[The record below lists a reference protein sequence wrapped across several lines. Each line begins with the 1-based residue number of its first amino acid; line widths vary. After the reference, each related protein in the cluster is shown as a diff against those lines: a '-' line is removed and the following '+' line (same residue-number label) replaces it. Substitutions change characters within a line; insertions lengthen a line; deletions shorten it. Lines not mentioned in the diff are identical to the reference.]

1 MFHLPEHGR
10 NTAGTRWNMP
20 WAGSRLTRTSA
31 SLTRPGVGAAFRFDR
46 VVVSLSLMPDAKIIV
61 TGGAGF
67 IGSAVVWR
75 LNELGYDDIL
85 IVDRMDRTDKWKN
98 LAPLRFADY
107 IEAVDFIDIIDD
119 FDDADVIFH
128 LGACSST
135 TETDADFV
143 MRNNFQYTK
152 SVAEF
157 AVGNDI
163 RFIYASSAATYGD
176 GSVGMAD
183 GHENLNALRPLNVYG
198 YSKHLFDQYA
208 ARNGMFDR
216 IVGLKY
222 FNVFGPNEN
231 HKGDMRSL
239 VNKAFDQIRET
250 GKLQLFK
257 SANPEYKDGEFGRDF
272 VYVKD
277 AVDATL
283 FFMENQT
290 GGLYNVGS
298 GRMNTWNALADSI
311 FAALDRPKNVEFVEI
326 PEHLRDRY
334 QYHTQADLTRLRDA
348 GFTAQTTPLND
359 AVADYVRNYLVPGK
373 HLGD

>member
-1 MFHLPEHGR
+1 MPE
-10 NTAGTRWNMP
+10 
-20 WAGSRLTRTSA
+20 
-31 SLTRPGVGAAFRFDR
+31 
-46 VVVSLSLMPDAKIIV
+46 AKIIV

-75 LNELGYDDIL
+75 LNELGYDDSL

-107 IEAVDFIDIIDD
+107 IEAVDFIDVIDE
-119 FDDADVIFH
+119 FTNTDVIFH

-135 TETDADFV
+135 TETDSDFV
-143 MRNNFQYTK
+143 IRNNYQYTK
-152 SVAEF
+152 DLAEF
-157 AVGNDI
+157 AVANDI
-163 RFIYASSAATYGD
+163 RLIYASSAATYGD
-176 GSVGMAD
+176 GSKGMDD
-183 GHENLNALRPLNVYG
+183 GTEGLDALRPLNVYG

-222 FNVFGPNEN
+222 FNVFGPNED

-239 VNKAFDQIRET
+239 VNKAFGQINLT

-257 SANPEYKDGEFGRDF
+257 SENPDYADGEFGRDF

-277 AVDATL
+277 AVDMTI
-283 FFMENQT
+283 FFMENQI
-290 GGLYNVGS
+290 GGLFNIGS
-298 GRMNTWNALADSI
+298 GQMNTWNALADAI
-311 FAALDRPKNVEFVEI
+311 FAALDRPRNVEFVEM
-326 PEHLRDRY
+326 PENLRNRY
-334 QYHTQADLTRLRDA
+334 QYHTQADLMRLHTAGYSADA
-348 GFTAQTTPLND
+348 TPLD
-359 AVADYVRNYLVPGK
+359 VAMADYVRNYLIPGR

>member
-1 MFHLPEHGR
+1 
-10 NTAGTRWNMP
+10 MP
-20 WAGSRLTRTSA
+20 K
-31 SLTRPGVGAAFRFDR
+31 
-46 VVVSLSLMPDAKIIV
+46 AKIIV

-107 IEAVDFIDIIDD
+107 IEAVDFLDLLEDHAD
-119 FDDADVIFH
+119 TDVIFH

-135 TETDADFV
+135 TETDADF
-143 MRNNFQYTK
+143 MIRNNYQYTK
-152 SVAEF
+152 DLAEF
-157 AVGNDI
+157 GVANNI

-176 GSVGMAD
+176 GSAGMND
-183 GHENLNALRPLNVYG
+183 GIEDLDALRPLNVYG

-208 ARNGMFDR
+208 ARKGVFDR

-239 VNKAFDQIRET
+239 VNKAFDQINQT

-257 SANPEYKDGEFGRDF
+257 SADPQYKDGEFGRDF

-277 AVDATL
+277 AVDMTL
-283 FFMENQT
+283 FFMENEV
-290 GGLYNVGS
+290 GGLFNVGS
-298 GRMNTWNALADSI
+298 GRMNTWNALADAI
-311 FAALDRPKNVEFVEI
+311 FAALDRPRNVEFTEM

-334 QYHTQADLTRLRDA
+334 QYHTQADLMRLRTA
-348 GFTAQTTPLND
+348 GYSAETTPLNE
-359 AVADYVRNYLVPGK
+359 AVTDYLRNYLIPGK
-373 HLGD
+373 RLGD

>member
-1 MFHLPEHGR
+1 MPE
-10 NTAGTRWNMP
+10 
-20 WAGSRLTRTSA
+20 SRL
-31 SLTRPGVGAAFRFDR
+31 
-46 VVVSLSLMPDAKIIV
+46 IV

-67 IGSAVVWR
+67 IGSAVVWK

-85 IVDRMDRTDKWKN
+85 IVDRMDETDKWKN
-98 LAPLRFADY
+98 LAPLKFADY
-107 IEAVDFIDIIDD
+107 SDADD
-119 FDDADVIFH
+119 FVDNLGDFSGAQTIFH

-135 TETDADFV
+135 TETDAGY
-143 MRNNFQYTK
+143 MLRNNYQYTK
-152 SVAEF
+152 GLAEF
-157 AVGNDI
+157 AVANDI

-176 GSVGMAD
+176 GSAGMAD
-183 GHENLNALRPLNVYG
+183 GTDSLHKLRPLNVYG

-239 VNKAFDQIRET
+239 VIKAFDQIKQT

-257 SANPEYKDGEFGRDF
+257 SANPAYADGEFGRDF
-272 VYVKD
+272 IYVKD
-277 AVDATL
+277 AVDMTI
-283 FFMENQT
+283 FFMDKEI
-290 GGLYNVGS
+290 GGLFNVGS
-298 GRMNTWNALADSI
+298 GRMNTWNALADAI
-311 FAALDRPKNVEFVEI
+311 FNALDRPKNVEFVDM

-334 QYHTQADLTRLRDA
+334 QYHTQADLSRIRDA
-348 GFTAQTTPLND
+348 GYTADTTPLHA
-359 AVADYVRNYLVPGK
+359 AVEDYVRNYLIPGT